1 MQIVGTTAG
10 VTNDYKLGG
19 RALRSTEATANPTLG
34 VPPGSGKNRVWP
46 NLRRV
51 AGSEL
56 SFRRQPPFAALSRLS
71 PLYTTIYNGGCVRLE
86 QPGWP
91 VFCRIACLRLI
102 LATPCRSLR
111 PRGLSCLLVGCLL
124 GDRIMAT
131 VGELKG
137 QLAEKIADYK
147 PADKECQLI
156 SVAHEAGVRPLHL
169 IHASVNWLWDSN
181 PELAADLYAVLE
193 KHGHIKDGM
202 FVR

>member
-19 RALRSTEATANPTLG
+19 RALHSTEATANPTVG
-34 VPPGSGKNRVWP
+34 VPPGSGKNRAWP

-56 SFRRQPPFAALSRLS
+56 SPGRQPPFAALSRLS

-102 LATPCRSLR
+102 LAKVIAPLPWMRPLVPPC
-111 PRGLSCLLVGCLL
+111 
-124 GDRIMAT
+124 
-131 VGELKG
+131 
-137 QLAEKIADYK
+137 
-147 PADKECQLI
+147 
-156 SVAHEAGVRPLHL
+156 GVRGRRRHVV
-169 IHASVNWLWDSN
+169 A
-181 PELAADLYAVLE
+181 LAMVILSF
-193 KHGHIKDGM
+193 K
-202 FVR
+202 R